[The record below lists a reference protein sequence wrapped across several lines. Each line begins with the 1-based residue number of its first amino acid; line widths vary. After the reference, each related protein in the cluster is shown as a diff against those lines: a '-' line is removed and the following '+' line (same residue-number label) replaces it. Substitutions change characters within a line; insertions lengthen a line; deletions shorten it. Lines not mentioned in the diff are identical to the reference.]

1 MGRKTDLPTEVVD
14 AAREV
19 MKITKDAEEL
29 QGALSVVLSGVL
41 GLTLPAVAALMGR
54 SRATVVRLRKQFKEW
69 YFGHEVR
76 KKKGGGKHR
85 EYLTSEREQ
94 DFLAGF
100 FDAASRGGVP
110 VVSEVKK
117 SLEEKLG
124 HDVAETTVYRM
135 LARHGW
141 RKIVPRRK
149 HPKNSKPVQEVFK
162 KDSKT
167 R

>member
-1 MGRKTDLPTEVVD
+1 MGRKTDLPAEVVD

-19 MKITKDAEEL
+19 MKSTKDAEEL
-29 QGALSVVLSGVL
+29 RRALSVVLSGAL
-41 GLTLPAVAALMGR
+41 GLTLPAVAGLMGR
-54 SRATVVRLRKQFKEW
+54 SRATVVRLRKQFKDW
-69 YFGHEVR
+69 YFGYEVR
-76 KKKGGGKHR
+76 KKWGGRRR
-85 EYLTSEREQ
+85 EYLTPEGEQ

-100 FDAASRGGVP
+100 FDDASRGGVL

-141 RKIVPRRK
+141 RKIVPRRR
-149 HPKNSKPVQEVFK
+149 HPKNSKPVQEDFK
-162 KDSKT
+162 KNSKT